1 MAAMVSATQCTFLA
15 GAAKVPAARAK
26 TTNIARARV
35 TVAAPVSINFTSS
48 AVRASFSKQAFET
61 LTVAKP
67 IVAGVVANALVV
79 LPSLAGDEPGK
90 IFDFNLTLPIIAF
103 EFLALMVILDKTI
116 FGPVGKALDDRD
128 ELIRSQLASVG
139 DNSSAVAAL
148 IAEKEKLISKA
159 RGEVASEV
167 AALKAKSDAD
177 IAAAT
182 AKAKAVV
189 DVQIAAALKVLE
201 AAKAESAS
209 QVDSQAKAIA
219 DQIVKKVVE
228 V

>member
-1 MAAMVSATQCTFLA
+1 
-15 GAAKVPAARAK
+15 
-26 TTNIARARV
+26 
-35 TVAAPVSINFTSS
+35 
-48 AVRASFSKQAFET
+48 
-61 LTVAKP
+61 
-67 IVAGVVANALVV
+67 
-79 LPSLAGDEPGK
+79 
-90 IFDFNLTLPIIAF
+90 
-103 EFLALMVILDKTI
+103 
-116 FGPVGKALDDRD
+116 
-128 ELIRSQLASVG
+128 
-139 DNSSAVAAL
+139 
-148 IAEKEKLISKA
+148 
-159 RGEVASEV
+159 
-167 AALKAKSDAD
+167 LKAKSDAD